1 MPEPRDDA
9 VSHVAPTDAPEAVVA
24 VLMKEGR
31 FLAIKRGPRVL
42 LPGYWTLPS
51 GRIEKGETQQA
62 ALIREVDEEL
72 GLAVAPIAK
81 VWECPTDDGAWRLHW
96 WTATITGNEL
106 VPDKNEVAEARWVPR
121 AEFLKLKP
129 TFAGDREF
137 FERVLPTL
145 DLDRSDL

>member
-9 VSHVAPTDAPEAVVA
+9 ASHPTPSDAPEAVVA
-24 VLMKEGR
+24 IVMKDGR
-31 FLAIKRGPRVL
+31 FLAIKRGPGVL

-62 ALIREVDEEL
+62 ALVREVDEEL

-81 VWECPTDDGAWRLHW
+81 VWECPTDDAAWKLHW
-96 WTATITGNEL
+96 WTVAMGTDDL
-106 VPDKNEVAEARWVPR
+106 VPDKDEVADIRWVT
-121 AEFLKLKP
+121 AQEFLQLEP

-137 FERVLPTL
+137 FEHVLPTL
-145 DLDRSDL
+145 DLAPR